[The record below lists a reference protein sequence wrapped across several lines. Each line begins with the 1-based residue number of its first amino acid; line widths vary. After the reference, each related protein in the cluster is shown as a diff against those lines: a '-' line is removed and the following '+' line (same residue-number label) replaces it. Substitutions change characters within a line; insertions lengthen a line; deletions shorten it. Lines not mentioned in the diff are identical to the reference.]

1 MQELISAKFAL
12 DNLYNKPK
20 VVFIDSTFHLPNLS
34 RNALEEFNSCHIPNA
49 RFFDIN
55 KISEQSSD
63 LPHMLPSEL
72 FFSKMIGKLGIN
84 NDDTVVAYDN
94 SIFFSSARAWW
105 MFKIFG
111 HKNLKIIDGGLKAW
125 KDQGGPLESKKNVF
139 KNTTY
144 ISQKVN
150 YKLYDNLDNIMED
163 LNNYRNKVIIDAR
176 SEERFLGQVEEPR
189 PKVRSGHIP
198 SSLNIPISSLIDKKT
213 NCFKS
218 TSEINQI
225 FIDIGI
231 TNKDAELVMTCG
243 SGVTACGLA
252 IAANSLGFKNV
263 KVYDGSWSEWG
274 ANPKTPIEL

>member
-12 DNLYNKPK
+12 ENLYNKTN
-20 VVFIDSTFHLPNLS
+20 VVFIDSTFHLPNS
-34 RNALEEFNSCHIPNA
+34 GRNALEEFNTCHIPNA

-55 KISEQSSD
+55 KISEQSSN
-63 LPHMLPSEL
+63 LPHMLPSES
-72 FFSKMIGKLGIN
+72 FFSKMVGKLGIN

-111 HKNLKIIDGGLKAW
+111 HKNLKIIDGGFKAW

-176 SEERFLGQVEEPR
+176 GEERFLGQVEEPR

>member
-20 VVFIDSTFHLPNLS
+20 VVFIDSTFHLPNSS

-72 FFSKMIGKLGIN
+72 FFSKMVGKLGIN

-125 KDQGGPLESKKNVF
+125 KDQGAPLESKKNVF

-176 SEERFLGQVEEPR
+176 GEERFLGQVEEPR

-218 TSEINQI
+218 ISEINQI

-252 IAANSLGFKNV
+252 IAANSLGFRNV

>member
-12 DNLYNKPK
+12 ENLYNKPK
-20 VVFIDSTFHLPNLS
+20 VVFIDSTFHLPNS
-34 RNALEEFNSCHIPNA
+34 GRNALEEFNSCHIPNA

-63 LPHMLPSEL
+63 LPHMLPNEL
-72 FFSKMIGKLGIN
+72 FFSEMVGKLGIN

-125 KDQGGPLESKKNVF
+125 KDQGGRLESKKNVF

-144 ISQKVN
+144 IAQKVN
-150 YKLYDNLDNIMED
+150 DKLYDNLDNIMED

-176 SEERFLGQVEEPR
+176 GEERFLGQVEEPR

-198 SSLNIPISSLIDKKT
+198 SSLNIPISSLIDKKS

-218 TSEINQI
+218 ASEINQI
-225 FIDIGI
+225 FRDIGI

>member
-12 DNLYNKPK
+12 ENLFNKTK
-20 VVFIDSTFHLPNLS
+20 VVFIDSTFHLPVS
-34 RNALEEFNSCHIPNA
+34 GRNALEEFNKCHIPNA

-55 KISEQSSD
+55 QISDQSSN
-63 LPHMLPSEL
+63 LPHMLPNEA
-72 FFSKMIGKLGIN
+72 FFSKMVSKLGIN

-94 SIFFSSARAWW
+94 SVFFSSARAWW

-125 KDQGGPLESKKNVF
+125 KEQSGPLESKKTIF
-139 KNTTY
+139 KDTAY
-144 ISQKVN
+144 IAQKVN
-150 YKLYDNLDNIMED
+150 YKLYENLDNIMDD

-176 SEERFLGQVEEPR
+176 GEDRFLGQVEEPR

-198 SSLNIPISSLIDKKT
+198 ASLNIPISSIIDQKT

-225 FIDIGI
+225 FIDNEI

-274 ANPKTPIEL
+274 ASPKTPIEL

>member
-20 VVFIDSTFHLPNLS
+20 VVFIDSTFHLPNS
-34 RNALEEFNSCHIPNA
+34 GRNALEEFHSCHIPNA

-72 FFSKMIGKLGIN
+72 FFSKMVGKLGIN

-125 KDQGGPLESKKNVF
+125 KDQGAPLESKKNVF

-144 ISQKVN
+144 ISQQVN

-252 IAANSLGFKNV
+252 IAANSLGFRNV

>member
-20 VVFIDSTFHLPNLS
+20 VVFIDSTFHLPNS
-34 RNALEEFNSCHIPNA
+34 GRNALEEFYSCHIPNA

-72 FFSKMIGKLGIN
+72 FFSKMVGKLGIN

-111 HKNLKIIDGGLKAW
+111 HKDLKIIDGGLKAW
-125 KDQGGPLESKKNVF
+125 KDQDGPLESKKNIF
-139 KNTTY
+139 KDTTY
-144 ISQKVN
+144 IAQKVN
-150 YKLYDNLDNIMED
+150 HHLCDNLDNIMDD
-163 LNNYRNKVIIDAR
+163 LNNYRNKIIIDAR
-176 SEERFLGQVEEPR
+176 GEERFLGQVEEPR
-189 PKVRSGHIP
+189 PKVKSGHIP

-218 TSEINQI
+218 ISEIDQI

-231 TNKDAELVMTCG
+231 TDKDAELVMTCG

-252 IAANSLGFKNV
+252 IAANSLGFRNV
-263 KVYDGSWSEWG
+263 KVYDGSWSEW
-274 ANPKTPIEL
+274 

>member
-20 VVFIDSTFHLPNLS
+20 VVFIDSTFHLPNS
-34 RNALEEFNSCHIPNA
+34 GRNALEEFHSCHIPNA

-72 FFSKMIGKLGIN
+72 FFSKMVGKLGIN

-111 HKNLKIIDGGLKAW
+111 HKNLKIIDGGFKAW

-176 SEERFLGQVEEPR
+176 GEERFLGQVEEPR

-225 FIDIGI
+225 FIDNEI

-274 ANPKTPIEL
+274 ASPKTPIEL

>member
-20 VVFIDSTFHLPNLS
+20 VVFIDSTFHLPNS
-34 RNALEEFNSCHIPNA
+34 GRNALEEFNSCHIPNA

-63 LPHMLPSEL
+63 LPHMLPNEL
-72 FFSKMIGKLGIN
+72 FFSKMVGKLGIN

-111 HKNLKIIDGGLKAW
+111 HKNLKIVDGGFKAW
-125 KDQGGPLESKKNVF
+125 KDQGGPLERKENIF
-139 KNTTY
+139 KETTY
-144 ISQKVN
+144 VAQKIN
-150 YKLYDNLDNIMED
+150 LNLYDNLDNIMED
-163 LNNYRNKVIIDAR
+163 LDNYRNKVIIDAR
-176 SEERFLGQVEEPR
+176 GEERFLGQVEEPR

>member
-20 VVFIDSTFHLPNLS
+20 VVFIDSTFHLPNS
-34 RNALEEFNSCHIPNA
+34 GRNALEEFNSCHIPNA

-55 KISEQSSD
+55 KISEQSSN

-72 FFSKMIGKLGIN
+72 FFSKMVGKLGIN

-150 YKLYDNLDNIMED
+150 YKLYDTLDNIMED

-176 SEERFLGQVEEPR
+176 GEERFLGQVEEPR

-198 SSLNIPISSLIDKKT
+198 SSLNIPITSLIDKKT

-218 TSEINQI
+218 TSEIDQV

-231 TNKDAELVMTCG
+231 TDKDAELVMTCG

-252 IAANSLGFKNV
+252 IAANSLGFRNV

>member
-12 DNLYNKPK
+12 ENLYNKTK
-20 VVFIDSTFHLPNLS
+20 VVFIDSTFHLPNS
-34 RNALEEFNSCHIPNA
+34 GRNALEEFNKCHIPNA

-55 KISEQSSD
+55 QISDQSSN
-63 LPHMLPSEL
+63 LPHMLPNEAV
-72 FFSKMIGKLGIN
+72 FSKMVSKLGIN

-94 SIFFSSARAWW
+94 SVFFSSARAWW

-125 KDQGGPLESKKNVF
+125 KEQSGPLESKKTIF

-144 ISQKVN
+144 IAQKGN
-150 YKLYDNLDNIMED
+150 YKLYENLDNIMDD

-176 SEERFLGQVEEPR
+176 GEDRFLGQVEEPR

-198 SSLNIPISSLIDKKT
+198 ASLNIPISSIIDKKT

-225 FIDIGI
+225 FIDNGI

-274 ANPKTPIEL
+274 ASPKTPIEL

>member
-12 DNLYNKPK
+12 ENLYNKPK
-20 VVFIDSTFHLPNLS
+20 VVFIDSTFHLPNS
-34 RNALEEFNSCHIPNA
+34 GRNALEEFNSCHIPNA

-63 LPHMLPSEL
+63 LPHMLPNEL
-72 FFSKMIGKLGIN
+72 FFSEMVGKLGIN

-125 KDQGGPLESKKNVF
+125 KDQGGRLESKKNVF

-144 ISQKVN
+144 IAQKVN
-150 YKLYDNLDNIMED
+150 DKLYDNLDNIMED

-176 SEERFLGQVEEPR
+176 GEERFLGQVEEPR

-225 FIDIGI
+225 FVDIGI
-231 TNKDAELVMTCG
+231 TNKDTELVMTCG

>member
-12 DNLYNKPK
+12 ENLYNEPN
-20 VVFIDSTFHLPNLS
+20 VVFIDSTFHLPNS
-34 RNALEEFNSCHIPNA
+34 GRKALQEFNKCHIPNA

-55 KISEQSSD
+55 QISDKSSD
-63 LPHMLPSEL
+63 FPHMLPNEIL
-72 FFSKMIGKLGIN
+72 FSKMVGNLGIK

-125 KDQGGPLESKKNVF
+125 KDQDGPLENKKNIV
-139 KNTTY
+139 KETTY
-144 ISQKVN
+144 TAQKIN
-150 YKLYDNLDNIMED
+150 HNLYDNLNNIMED
-163 LNNYRNKVIIDAR
+163 LNNFRNKVIIDAR
-176 SEERFLGQVEEPR
+176 GEERFLGQVEEPR

-198 SSLNIPISSLIDKKT
+198 SSLNIPISTLIDKKT

-218 TSEINQI
+218 ISEINQI

>member
-1 MQELISAKFAL
+1 MEELISAKFAL
-12 DNLYNKPK
+12 ENLYNKSN
-20 VVFIDSTFHLPNLS
+20 VVFIDSTFHLPNS
-34 RNALEEFNSCHIPNA
+34 GNNALEEFNSCHIPNA

-55 KISEQSSD
+55 KISDQSSD
-63 LPHMLPSEL
+63 LPHMLPNEV
-72 FFSKMIGKLGIN
+72 FFSKMVGKLGIN
-84 NDDTVVAYDN
+84 NDDTIVAYDN

-125 KDQGGPLESKKNVF
+125 KDQGGLLESKKNVF

-144 ISQKVN
+144 IAQKVN
-150 YKLYDNLDNIMED
+150 DKLYDNLDNIMED

-176 SEERFLGQVEEPR
+176 GEERFLGQVEEPR

-213 NCFKS
+213 NCLKPTFEIKKIFNELGIDNKKS
-218 TSEINQI
+218 
-225 FIDIGI
+225 
-231 TNKDAELVMTCG
+231 ELVMTCG
-243 SGVTACGLA
+243 SGVTACGLK
-252 IAANSLGFKNV
+252 IAAHLIGFENV

-274 ANPKTPIEL
+274 SSKDTPIEV

>member
-12 DNLYNKPK
+12 ENLYNKPK
-20 VVFIDSTFHLPNLS
+20 VVFIDSTFHLPNS
-34 RNALEEFNSCHIPNA
+34 GRNALEEFNSCHIPNA

-72 FFSKMIGKLGIN
+72 FFSKMVGKLGIN

-111 HKNLKIIDGGLKAW
+111 HKNLKIVDGGLKAW
-125 KDQGGPLESKKNVF
+125 KDQGGPLESKKSIF
-139 KNTTY
+139 KDTTY
-144 ISQKVN
+144 VAQKIN
-150 YKLYDNLDNIMED
+150 HNLYDNLDNIMDD
-163 LNNYRNKVIIDAR
+163 LNSHRNKVIIDAR
-176 SEERFLGQVEEPR
+176 GKERFLGQVEEPR

-218 TSEINQI
+218 ISEINQI

-252 IAANSLGFKNV
+252 IAANSLGFRNV